1 MMKSRWIR
9 WNNAAVIHLD
19 YANYK
24 HDLDGLRA
32 EVIEADN
39 EILREP
45 LGTVLALIDLR
56 DTVAS
61 GAVVSMFKESSAIT
75 TPYIRRH
82 ALIGVT
88 GVKRFLADKVA
99 RLAGRPMRL
108 FDTEKDALD
117 WLTLGAAVESGDDN
131 VIGPRATD

>member
-1 MMKSRWIR
+1 MKSRWIR
-9 WNNAAVIHLD
+9 WNNTAVFHLD
-19 YANYK
+19 YANFK

-32 EVIEADN
+32 EVIDADN

-45 LGTVLALIDLR
+45 LGTVLVLIDLR

-82 ALIGVT
+82 ALIGVN

-117 WLTLGAAVESGDDN
+117 WLTLGASVESGDEN
-131 VIGPRATD
+131 LIGPRAPG